1 MSPAAA
7 SPSQAEIPAAGA
19 DAPALRVSPSP
30 RPAGRLA
37 LELAVPGSQSLAGY
51 EAAVGRLSRNVKL
64 PGFRKGRVPRP
75 VLLQQLGPLRV
86 RATALEELI
95 ENCFRQAVAQE
106 GIKPLSQPE
115 LGEDFEVLL
124 ARFEPGQEL
133 VFSLEFD
140 IEPSPSLKATRGLS
154 AVVEPVNFDPAEV
167 EKQLEQAR
175 RQLATLVPV
184 EDRAAERGD
193 VAEVSF
199 EGRFSD
205 SGEAI
210 EGGSSD
216 GMEVELEEGRMI
228 PGFVEGILGMHPGES
243 RTISCRF
250 PASYPNAGAA
260 DREAEFALRLIELKT
275 RELPA
280 LDDAFA
286 QQASDR
292 QTLAELRSELETR
305 LRAQADQR
313 QRSNRRAALLDAL
326 VEQLEVELPET
337 LIQSEI
343 RDLLEETADQ
353 MARQGVDV
361 RKVFTAE
368 LVRGLRETSRTA
380 AEQRL
385 RQQLALQ
392 ALAAAESISIS
403 EAAVE
408 TRLREVRRELG
419 ENSRVDPD
427 LVRSSVRRE
436 LLQDALF
443 EWLEAHS
450 SLSDKPAAE
459 PAGDGP
465 DAVAADAA
473 GATEPAQASEEPID

>member
-7 SPSQAEIPAAGA
+7 SPSQAETPAAGA

-51 EAAVGRLSRNVKL
+51 EAAVGRLSRDIKL

-75 VLLQQLGPLRV
+75 VLLQQLGPARV

-95 ENCFRQAVAQE
+95 ENCFRRAVAQE

-115 LGEDFEVLL
+115 LGEDFTVLL

-154 AVVEPVNFDPAEV
+154 ASVEPVSFDPARV
-167 EKQLEQAR
+167 EEQLEQAR

-184 EDRAAERGD
+184 EDRAAEHGD

-205 SGEAI
+205 SGAAI

-228 PGFVEGILGMHPGES
+228 PGFVEGILGMRPGES

-250 PASYPNAGAA
+250 PASYPNAEAA

-305 LRAQADQR
+305 LREQTEQR

-337 LIQSEI
+337 LIQDEI
-343 RDLLEETADQ
+343 RDLLEETAGQ
-353 MARQGVDV
+353 MAQQGMDV

-368 LVRGLRETSRTA
+368 LVRSLRQTSRGA

-385 RQQLALQ
+385 RHRLALD
-392 ALAAAESISIS
+392 ALAAAEAISIS

-427 LVRSSVRRE
+427 LLRSSLRRE
-436 LLQDALF
+436 LLQEALF

-450 SLSDKPAAE
+450 TLSDKPAAE
-459 PAGDGP
+459 
-465 DAVAADAA
+465 AA
-473 GATEPAQASEEPID
+473 GAGPAVVAAGEAEAAEPALASEEPID